1 MTTARLFHSRDLAP
15 HREICLDDAA
25 AHHAAKV
32 LRLREKEAVVL
43 FNGQGGEYPARIV
56 RIFKNQVTVL
66 TGEQQ
71 NIERESALH
80 IVLAQALQ
88 SAEKMNLTVQKAVEL
103 GAATIQPLVSQ
114 RSSERTGAAQA
125 RKRVEHWRRVAIAAC
140 EQCGRNRIPRIGDM
154 ITVNQFVG
162 SAEQGMLRLMLCP
175 ERGSSFKR
183 LAYKSGGIIVLVGA
197 EGGLTPEEERLA
209 RAADFIPVTLGERVL
224 RTETAGLAAL
234 AAIQALWGDF

>member
-1 MTTARLFHSRDLAP
+1 
-15 HREICLDDAA
+15 
-25 AHHAAKV
+25 
-32 LRLREKEAVVL
+32 
-43 FNGQGGEYPARIV
+43 
-56 RIFKNQVTVL
+56 
-66 TGEQQ
+66 
-71 NIERESALH
+71 
-80 IVLAQALQ
+80 
-88 SAEKMNLTVQKAVEL
+88 MNLTVQKAVEL

-114 RSSERTGAAQA
+114 RTSERTGAAQA

-154 ITVNQFVG
+154 ITVIEFVG

-175 ERGSSFKR
+175 ERGSSLKR

-197 EGGLTPEEERLA
+197 EGGLAPEEERLA

-224 RTETAGLAAL
+224 RTETAGLVAL